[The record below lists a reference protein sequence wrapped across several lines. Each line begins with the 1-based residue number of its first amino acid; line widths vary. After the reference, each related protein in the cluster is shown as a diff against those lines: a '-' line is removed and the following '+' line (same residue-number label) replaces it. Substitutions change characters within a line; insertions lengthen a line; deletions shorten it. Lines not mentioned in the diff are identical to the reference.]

1 MSTQIEERFLGGESD
16 RRSIFGGSRNRERMI
31 GLGVVAVVGILLT
44 LLFQAWGFLATAA
57 LAMAVYL
64 GTHKSSNRAGS
75 IWQRR
80 LKRRAWVAKDKRG
93 MHTFIPVSRRPADLE
108 ERIAAAPKK
117 ERAELV
123 RDFNA
128 YRDWPDGLTG
138 LQWLRDEP
146 GVAGIAWH
154 HPTGEAPYLTVVVP
168 VLGQVR
174 GLESDLSLN
183 NFLARYEAFLSAG
196 GNREAKQRMTQTLT
210 RIVPADSAAH
220 EAWVADNLDYD
231 VISDDSDPDVA
242 AAFRALQ
249 YSYKDAITRMASAYT
264 QRHYVVGRWDIDVK
278 FRIAAGRRG
287 DGAHG
292 WLALMDAEINGLCR
306 RLDAAGMRPQ
316 SPLTARQVAAIFR
329 HMQMPSWPIDQAG
342 DIADPMDCFLAEES
356 SWDHTVVQDFGPSGE
371 VEHWWHRTAVIPS
384 ETLETGPRTATWLL
398 PLLTGME
405 EQIIHTVSV
414 HHETVPAAFARAA
427 AREDLTSD
435 LADLSKQENEGKLV
449 GDELAV
455 QRHRAESRV
464 RDLQG
469 GSGYHGGRWVMH
481 VQISAPTRAELVE
494 AVELIQ
500 EAAADCGITDLDW
513 LDGWGQAAHA
523 PCFPVARGLKP
534 YQLTSGQ
541 KVLESLGGK
550 GRADALR

>member
-1 MSTQIEERFLGGESD
+1 MSAQIEERFLGGESD
-16 RRSIFGGSRNRERMI
+16 RRSIFGGSRNRERTI
-31 GLGVVAVVGILLT
+31 GLGVVALVGILIT
-44 LLFQAWGFLATAA
+44 LLFQAWGFIATV
-57 LAMAVYL
+57 LLVGAVFL
-64 GTHKSSNRAGS
+64 GTHKSTNRAGS
-75 IWQRR
+75 MWERR
-80 LKRRAWVAKDKRG
+80 AKRRAWIAKEKRG
-93 MHTFIPVSRRPADLE
+93 MNTFIPVARRPADLE
-108 ERIAAAPKK
+108 ERIASAPKK
-117 ERAELV
+117 KKAELV
-123 RDFNA
+123 REFNA
-128 YRDWPDGLTG
+128 YRDWPDGLVG

-154 HPTGEAPYLTVVVP
+154 HPFGEPAYLTVVVP

-196 GNREAKQRMTQTLT
+196 GNRESKQRMTQTMT

-231 VISDDSDPDVA
+231 VISDEADPDVA
-242 AAFRALQ
+242 DAFLALQ
-249 YSYKDAITRMASAYT
+249 HSYKDAITRMASAYS
-264 QRHYVVGRWDIDVK
+264 QRHYVVGRWEIDSK
-278 FRIAAGRRG
+278 FRMAAQRRG
-287 DGAHG
+287 EGAQG
-292 WLALMDAEINGLCR
+292 WLSFMDAEINGLCR
-306 RLDAAGMRPQ
+306 RLDTAGMRPQ
-316 SPLTARQVAAIFR
+316 TPLTARQVAATFR

-342 DIADPMDCFLAEES
+342 DIADPMDCFLAEQS
-356 SWDHTVVQDFGPSGE
+356 AWDHTVVEDVGPSGE
-371 VEHWWHRTAVIPS
+371 MEHWWHRTAVIPS
-384 ETLETGPRTATWLL
+384 ETLETGPRTPTWLL

-414 HHETVPAAFARAA
+414 HHETIPAAFARAA

-449 GDELAV
+449 GDELEV

-481 VQISAPTRAELVE
+481 VQISAPTRSDLVE
-494 AVELIQ
+494 AIELIQ

-523 PCFPVARGLKP
+523 ACFPVARGLKP
-534 YQLTSGQ
+534 YELTYGQ
-541 KVLESLGGK
+541 KILESLGGK
-550 GRADALR
+550 GRSDALR